1 MILLYRRG
9 PKRLVRNGERT
20 LKAPA
25 SAFSLG
31 LPMGT
36 PSRTRQVKEE
46 LHGVPAS
53 QATREKIAREAEQ
66 YKNKPH
72 PFFKA
77 LGLETEK
84 DFV

>member
-1 MILLYRRG
+1 
-9 PKRLVRNGERT
+9 
-20 LKAPA
+20 
-25 SAFSLG
+25 
-31 LPMGT
+31 MGT